1 MLKKLFTVHLLL
13 IAIATMLSTSCI
25 HSLEDEG
32 IYTESILTGRVLEQQ
47 SQQAVGDMHVRLV
60 INGENV
66 ATTRSDSDGR
76 FHFEVTALQLSQGC
90 HIDAFADSLYEGGGR
105 DFTPESYGRESYE
118 IGVIYVTGPALPT
131 VVTVAVGTPTPTSV
145 ACSGRVDDE
154 GRSAVTRRGFVYGTL
169 QYPTLADGQLAVGSG
184 IGTFDGTITGLQ
196 PGATYYARAFA
207 TNGVG
212 TAYGEQLTFTT
223 PDGLPSVITAASVTL
238 TGSGT
243 AQCGGTVTDDAGYA
257 VTARGVCW
265 SSTPEPT
272 ISNLHTSDGS
282 GLGTFVSTL
291 SVLQPSTT
299 YYVRAYA
306 TNANGTVYGE
316 QRTVTTPSGLPTVTT
331 TVATGITSSSA
342 VCGGE
347 VTADGGYTVIQR
359 GICYSTTP
367 DPTTSSPHTTDGSGT
382 GTFVSN
388 LTSLT
393 ANTTY
398 YYRAYATN
406 ATGTVYGT
414 ERTLTTTH

>member
-47 SQQAVGDMHVRLV
+47 SQQAVGDMHVRLMV
-60 INGENV
+60 DGESV

-90 HIDAFADSLYEGGGR
+90 RIDAFADSLYEGGGR
-105 DFTPESYGRESYE
+105 DFTPESYGRESYD
-118 IGVIYVTGPALPT
+118 IGVLYVTGPTLPT

-154 GRSAVTRRGFVYGTL
+154 GRATVTRRGFVYGTL

-223 PDGLPSVITAASVTL
+223 PDGLPSVSTAASVTL

-243 AQCGGTVTDDAGYA
+243 AQCGGTVTDDAGHA

-291 SVLQPSTT
+291 SGLQPSTT
-299 YYVRAYA
+299 YYVRSYATNANGTAYGEQRTVSTPNGLPSVTTANASGITATSAIAGGTVNEDGGYAVTARGVCYSTSPNPTVSGLHTTDGNGTGSFVSHLTALSPGTTYYYRAYA
-306 TNANGTVYGE
+306 INANGTVYGE
-316 QRTVTTPSGLPTVTT
+316 ERSFVT
-331 TVATGITSSSA
+331 
-342 VCGGE
+342 
-347 VTADGGYTVIQR
+347 
-359 GICYSTTP
+359 
-367 DPTTSSPHTTDGSGT
+367 
-382 GTFVSN
+382 N
-388 LTSLT
+388 
-393 ANTTY
+393 
-398 YYRAYATN
+398 
-406 ATGTVYGT
+406 
-414 ERTLTTTH
+414 

>member
-47 SQQAVGDMHVRLV
+47 SQQAVGDMHVRLMV
-60 INGENV
+60 DGESV

-90 HIDAFADSLYEGGGR
+90 RIDAFADSLYEGGGR
-105 DFTPESYGRESYE
+105 DFTPESYGRESYD

-131 VVTVAVGTPTPTSV
+131 VTTVAVGTPTPTSV

-154 GRSAVTRRGFVYGTL
+154 GRATVTRRGFVYGTL

-196 PGATYYARAFA
+196 PGATYYVRAYA

-212 TAYGEQLTFTT
+212 TAYGEQLTFST
-223 PDGLPSVITAASVTL
+223 PDGLPSVSTAANVTL

-291 SVLQPSTT
+291 SGLQPSTT

-306 TNANGTVYGE
+306 TNANGTAYGE
-316 QRTVTTPSGLPTVTT
+316 QRTVSTPSGQPSVTT
-331 TVATGITSSSA
+331 ANASGITATSA
-342 VCGGE
+342 VAGGTVNDDGGFV
-347 VTADGGYTVIQR
+347 VTAR
-359 GICYSTTP
+359 GVCYSTSP
-367 DPTTSSPHTTDGSGT
+367 NPTVSGLHTTDGNGT
-382 GTFVSN
+382 GSFVSH
-388 LTSLT
+388 LTSLSPG
-393 ANTTY
+393 TTY
-398 YYRAYATN
+398 YYRAYAIN
-406 ATGTVYGT
+406 ANGTVYGE
-414 ERTLTTTH
+414 ERSFVTN

>member
-47 SQQAVGDMHVRLV
+47 SQQAVGDMHVRLMV
-60 INGENV
+60 DGESV

-90 HIDAFADSLYEGGGR
+90 RIDAFADSLYEGGGR
-105 DFTPESYGRESYE
+105 DFTPESYGRESYD
-118 IGVIYVTGPALPT
+118 IGVLYVTGPTLPT
-131 VVTVAVGTPTPTSV
+131 VTTVAVGTPTPTSV

-154 GRSAVTRRGFVYGTL
+154 GRATVTRRGFVYGTL

-184 IGTFDGTITGLQ
+184 TGAFEGTVTGLQ

-223 PDGLPSVITAASVTL
+223 PDGLPSVSTAASVTL

-243 AQCGGTVTDDAGYA
+243 AQCGGTVTDDAGYT

-291 SVLQPSTT
+291 SGLLPSTT

-306 TNANGTVYGE
+306 TNANGTAYGE
-316 QRTVTTPSGLPTVTT
+316 QRTVSTPSGQPSVTT
-331 TVATGITSSSA
+331 ANASGITATSA
-342 VCGGE
+342 VAGGTVNDDGGFA
-347 VTADGGYTVIQR
+347 VTAR
-359 GICYSTTP
+359 GVCYST
-367 DPTTSSPHTTDGSGT
+367 SPNPMVSGLHTTDGNGT
-382 GTFVSN
+382 GSFVSH
-388 LTSLT
+388 LT
-393 ANTTY
+393 ALSSGTTY
-398 YYRAYATN
+398 YYRAYAIN
-406 ATGTVYGT
+406 ANGTVYGE
-414 ERTLTTTH
+414 ERSFVTN

>member
-13 IAIATMLSTSCI
+13 IAIATMLLTSCI

-47 SQQAVGDMHVRLV
+47 SQQAVGDMHVRLMV
-60 INGENV
+60 DGESV

-90 HIDAFADSLYEGGGR
+90 RIDAFADSLYEGGGR
-105 DFTPESYGRESYE
+105 DFTPESYGRESYD
-118 IGVIYVTGPALPT
+118 IGVLYVTGPTLPT

-154 GRSAVTRRGFVYGTL
+154 GRATVTRRGFVYGTL

-184 IGTFDGTITGLQ
+184 TGAFDGTITGLQ
-196 PGATYYARAFA
+196 PGTTYYVRAYA

-223 PDGLPSVITAASVTL
+223 PDGLPSVSTAANVTL

-291 SVLQPSTT
+291 SGLQPSTT

-306 TNANGTVYGE
+306 TNANGTAYGE
-316 QRTVTTPSGLPTVTT
+316 QRTVSTPNGLPSVTT
-331 TVATGITSSSA
+331 ANASGITATSA
-342 VCGGE
+342 IAGGTVNE
-347 VTADGGYTVIQR
+347 DGGYAVTAR
-359 GICYSTTP
+359 GVCYSTSP
-367 DPTTSSPHTTDGSGT
+367 NPTVSGLHTTDGNGT
-382 GTFVSN
+382 GSFVSH
-388 LTSLT
+388 LT
-393 ANTTY
+393 ALSPGTTY
-398 YYRAYATN
+398 YYRAYAIN
-406 ATGTVYGT
+406 ANGTVYGE
-414 ERTLTTTH
+414 ERSFVTN

>member
-47 SQQAVGDMHVRLV
+47 SQQAVGNMHVRLV
-60 INGENV
+60 VDGEIV
-66 ATTRSDSDGR
+66 ASTRSDSDGR
-76 FHFEVTALQLSQGC
+76 FQFEVTALQLSQGC
-90 HIDAFADSLYEGGGR
+90 RIDAFADSLYEGSGR
-105 DFTPESYGRESYE
+105 DFTPGSYGRESYDV
-118 IGVIYVTGPALPT
+118 GVIYVTGPALPT

-154 GRSAVTRRGFVYGTL
+154 GRATVTRRGFVYGTL

-184 IGTFDGTITGLQ
+184 TGTFDGTVTGLQ
-196 PGATYYARAFA
+196 PGTTYYVRAYA

-223 PDGLPSVITAASVTL
+223 PDGLPSVSTAANVTL

-243 AQCGGTVTDDAGYA
+243 AQCGGTVTDDAGYT

-291 SVLQPSTT
+291 SGLQPSTT

-306 TNANGTVYGE
+306 TNANGTAYGE
-316 QRTVTTPSGLPTVTT
+316 QRTVSTPNGLPSVTT
-331 TVATGITSSSA
+331 ANASGITAISA
-342 VCGGE
+342 VAGGTVNDDGGFA
-347 VTADGGYTVIQR
+347 VTAR
-359 GICYSTTP
+359 GVCYSTSP
-367 DPTTSSPHTTDGSGT
+367 NPTVSGLHTTDGNGT
-382 GTFVSN
+382 GSFVSH
-388 LTSLT
+388 LT
-393 ANTTY
+393 ALSPGTTY
-398 YYRAYATN
+398 YYRAYAIN
-406 ATGTVYGT
+406 AHGTVYGE
-414 ERTLTTTH
+414 ERSFVTN

>member
-47 SQQAVGDMHVRLV
+47 SQQAVGDMHVRLMV
-60 INGENV
+60 DGESV

-90 HIDAFADSLYEGGGR
+90 RIDAFADSLYEGGGR
-105 DFTPESYGRESYE
+105 DFTPESYGRESYD

-131 VVTVAVGTPTPTSV
+131 VTTVAVGTPTPTSV

-154 GRSAVTRRGFVYGTL
+154 GRATVTRRGFVYGTL

-196 PGATYYARAFA
+196 PGATYYVRAYA

-212 TAYGEQLTFTT
+212 TAYGEQLTFST
-223 PDGLPSVITAASVTL
+223 PDGLPSVSTAANVTL

-291 SVLQPSTT
+291 SGLQPSTT

-306 TNANGTVYGE
+306 TNANGAAYGE
-316 QRTVTTPSGLPTVTT
+316 QRTVSTPNGLPSVTT
-331 TVATGITSSSA
+331 ANASGITATSA
-342 VCGGE
+342 VAGGTVNE
-347 VTADGGYTVIQR
+347 DGGYAVTAR
-359 GICYSTTP
+359 GVCYSTSP
-367 DPTTSSPHTTDGSGT
+367 NPTVSGLHTTDGNGT
-382 GTFVSN
+382 GSFVSH
-388 LTSLT
+388 LT
-393 ANTTY
+393 ALSPGTTY
-398 YYRAYATN
+398 YYRAYAIN
-406 ATGTVYGT
+406 ANGTVYGE
-414 ERTLTTTH
+414 ERSFVTN

>member
-13 IAIATMLSTSCI
+13 IVIATMLSTSCI
-25 HSLEDEG
+25 RSLEDEG

-60 INGENV
+60 VDGKSV

-76 FHFEVTALQLSQGC
+76 FRFEVSALQLSQGC
-90 HIDAFADSLYEGGGR
+90 RIDAFADSLYEGGGR
-105 DFTPESYGRESYE
+105 DFTPESYGRESYD
-118 IGVIYVTGPALPT
+118 IGVIYVTGPTLPT
-131 VVTVAVGTPTPTSV
+131 VATVAVGTPTPTSV

-169 QYPTLADGQLAVGSG
+169 QYPTLTDGLLAVGSG
-184 IGTFDGTITGLQ
+184 IGAFDGTVTGLQ
-196 PGATYYARAFA
+196 PSTTYYVRAYA

-212 TAYGEQLTFTT
+212 TAYGEQLSFTT
-223 PDGLPSVITAASVTL
+223 PDGLPSVSTAANVTL

-282 GLGTFVSTL
+282 GLGAFVSTL
-291 SVLQPSTT
+291 SGLQPSTT

-306 TNANGTVYGE
+306 TNANGTAYGE
-316 QRTVTTPSGLPTVTT
+316 QRTVSTPSGQPSVTT
-331 TVATGITSSSA
+331 ANASGITATSA
-342 VCGGE
+342 VAGGTVNDDGGFA
-347 VTADGGYTVIQR
+347 VTAR
-359 GICYSTTP
+359 GVCYSTSP
-367 DPTTSSPHTTDGSGT
+367 NPTVSGLHTTDGNGT
-382 GTFVSN
+382 GSFVSH
-388 LTSLT
+388 LT
-393 ANTTY
+393 ALSPGTTY
-398 YYRAYATN
+398 YYRAYAIN
-406 ATGTVYGT
+406 ANGTVYGE
-414 ERTLTTTH
+414 ERSFVTN

>member
-13 IAIATMLSTSCI
+13 IATATMLSTSCI
-25 HSLEDEG
+25 HSLEDED

-60 INGENV
+60 VDGENV
-66 ATTRSDSDGR
+66 ATTHSDSDGR
-76 FHFEVTALQLSQGC
+76 FQFEVTALQLSQGC
-90 HIDAFADSLYEGGGR
+90 RIDAFADSLYEGGGR
-105 DFTPESYGRESYE
+105 DFTPESYGRESYD
-118 IGVIYVTGPALPT
+118 IGVIYVTGPTLPT
-131 VVTVAVGTPTPTSV
+131 VATVAVGTPTPTSV

-169 QYPTLADGQLAVGSG
+169 QYPTLTDGLLTVGSG
-184 IGTFDGTITGLQ
+184 TGTFDGTITGLQ
-196 PGATYYARAFA
+196 PSTTYYVRAYA

-212 TAYGEQLTFTT
+212 TAYGEQLSFTT
-223 PDGLPSVITAASVTL
+223 PDGLPSVSTAANVTL

-291 SVLQPSTT
+291 SGLQPSTT

-306 TNANGTVYGE
+306 TNANGTAYGE
-316 QRTVTTPSGLPTVTT
+316 QRTVSTPSGQPSVTT
-331 TVATGITSSSA
+331 ANASGITATSA
-342 VCGGE
+342 VAGGTVNDDGGFA
-347 VTADGGYTVIQR
+347 VTAR
-359 GICYSTTP
+359 GVCYSTSP
-367 DPTTSSPHTTDGSGT
+367 NPTISGLHTTDGNGT
-382 GTFVSN
+382 GSFVSH
-388 LTSLT
+388 LT
-393 ANTTY
+393 ALSPGTTY
-398 YYRAYATN
+398 YYRAYAIN
-406 ATGTVYGT
+406 ANGTVYGE
-414 ERTLTTTH
+414 ERSFVTN